1 MKFWSV
7 CFFTSNMFSDKD
19 GQSDISSK
27 QGKGGAGDI
36 YLKKNNNKIKP
47 FQNSFFY
54 ASDIKRCREYL
65 IFESFIIFFLLCLNS
80 KLINASKRKKNLT
93 CMPLC

>member
-1 MKFWSV
+1 
-7 CFFTSNMFSDKD
+7 MFSDKD

-36 YLKKNNNKIKP
+36 YLKKKINKIKP
-47 FQNSFFY
+47 FQDRFFY

-65 IFESFIIFFLLCLNS
+65 IF
-80 KLINASKRKKNLT
+80 
-93 CMPLC
+93 

>member
-36 YLKKNNNKIKP
+36 YLKKNKKQIKTIP
-47 FQNSFFY
+47 GQSFFY

-65 IFESFIIFFLLCLNS
+65 IF
-80 KLINASKRKKNLT
+80 
-93 CMPLC
+93 

>member
-36 YLKKNNNKIKP
+36 YLKNKKNKLKP
-47 FQNSFFY
+47 FQDRVFFMH
-54 ASDIKRCREYL
+54 
-65 IFESFIIFFLLCLNS
+65 
-80 KLINASKRKKNLT
+80 LT
-93 CMPLC
+93 